1 MLVADGAGVPFNS
14 IGKVGTLGTT
24 PELGTDARYS
34 GKVVRACGGTQSR
47 AGIPAAAPLPRWKF
61 FSPER
66 LADADLDRVLL
77 CRTEYIVRYLT
88 H

>member
-1 MLVADGAGVPFNS
+1 
-14 IGKVGTLGTT
+14 
-24 PELGTDARYS
+24 
-34 GKVVRACGGTQSR
+34 VRACGGTQSR